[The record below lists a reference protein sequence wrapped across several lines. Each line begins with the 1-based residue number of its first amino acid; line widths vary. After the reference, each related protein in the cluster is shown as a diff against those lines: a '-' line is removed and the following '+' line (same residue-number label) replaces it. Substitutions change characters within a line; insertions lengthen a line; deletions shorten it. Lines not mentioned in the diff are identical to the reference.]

1 MKGRW
6 VGIGVTAVVGLLVA
20 ILAHVYITAYGTGDP
35 QAERA
40 AAYTPNSGAHEQS
53 NTGHSCF
60 GRTVEVRMVWKHA
73 NFGNGGLG
81 DTPDHPQAAILTADA
96 TSGTVCFVSAMYG
109 PAAARLPP
117 GSIYL
122 YGPQSAA
129 ADYLQE
135 EDPIHADV
143 LRHADAMGLLQ
154 ARA

>member
-6 VGIGVTAVVGLLVA
+6 VGIGITAVVGLLLVA
-20 ILAHVYITAYGTGDP
+20 VVVHVYIAAYGTGDP

-40 AAYTPNSGAHEQS
+40 AALKAARHDQVTTRGRLWVAAYTPNAGAHEQS

-73 NFGNGGLG
+73 SFGNGGLG

-96 TSGTVCFVSAMYG
+96 TSGTVCFISAMYG
-109 PAAARLPP
+109 PAAARLPA

-122 YGPQSAA
+122 YGPRKDLVPGS
-129 ADYLQE
+129 
-135 EDPIHADV
+135 
-143 LRHADAMGLLQ
+143 R
-154 ARA
+154 

>member
-40 AAYTPNSGAHEQS
+40 AALKAARHDQVTTKGRLWVAAYTPNSGAHEQS

-122 YGPQSAA
+122 YGPRKDLVPGS
-129 ADYLQE
+129 
-135 EDPIHADV
+135 
-143 LRHADAMGLLQ
+143 R
-154 ARA
+154 